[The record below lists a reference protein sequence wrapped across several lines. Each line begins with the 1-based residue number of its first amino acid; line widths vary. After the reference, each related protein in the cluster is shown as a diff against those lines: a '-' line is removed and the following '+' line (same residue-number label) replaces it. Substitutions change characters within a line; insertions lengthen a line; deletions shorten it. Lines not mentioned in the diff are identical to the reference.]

1 VDRHPLNR
9 GLDAVFRGLGSLIQI
24 ATDTARVQ
32 DDAATVFGVSL
43 RVGRS
48 AVKVAPAAR
57 VSRPAARRP
66 PEPEEGRAPAADVF
80 DEDDHFVVVV
90 QLPGADEPSIRWSV
104 HDDTTLMIRARSG
117 DRRFART
124 IELDAAVNADTTT
137 MRYENGVLELRLW
150 KRC

>member
-80 DEDDHFVVVV
+80 DEDDHFVVV
-90 QLPGADEPSIRWSV
+90 
-104 HDDTTLMIRARSG
+104 IRALSG
-117 DRRFART
+117 DRSFART